1 MGAAVGS
8 ISGRAGTIV
17 SAMPSVVSVVGSAVV
32 DRSATIPIAIPAAVA
47 PAAASAAHHGTDSD
61 SGTKS
66 DNARGNDSG
75 RGRGICRDYI
85 GVAIDDLG
93 ICRLDHDHLGRL
105 LYHRYLGT
113 SL

>member
-1 MGAAVGS
+1 
-8 ISGRAGTIV
+8 
-17 SAMPSVVSVVGSAVV
+17 MPSVVSVVGSAVV
-32 DRSATIPIAIPAAVA
+32 DRGATIPIAIPAAVA

-61 SGTKS
+61 SGTES
-66 DNARGNDSG
+66 DNARGNDSASG

-85 GVAIDDLG
+85 GVAIDDRWVVFRNIDDLG

-105 LYHRYLGT
+105 RYHRYLGS

>member
-1 MGAAVGS
+1 
-8 ISGRAGTIV
+8 
-17 SAMPSVVSVVGSAVV
+17 MPSVVSVVGSAVV

-66 DNARGNDSG
+66 DNARDNDSG

-85 GVAIDDLG
+85 GVAIDDRWVVHRNIDDLG